1 MNEGMPTTSLSFRL
15 NDQSIELILPE
26 GSFISGEAN
35 GGVNI
40 NTGEGEVSILP
51 FPENIDPKRLSGI
64 FLEGLP
70 TSFAFYPALFFGPKI
85 SPSSP
90 LKLAIQG
97 RRGKELSNTIA
108 YSLTLGKKPKS
119 LTAYLKRHGIFVYGA
134 SKVQNIIKSKIDL
147 PINGIVTAAMMN
159 GVSYAFAMDKDKG
172 VFFSSSPE
180 VSPSFI
186 INFNGLKS
194 RLNIVRSMI
203 DQEGDSSSIPGMG
216 QLMKGL
222 PNLMN
227 K

>member
-1 MNEGMPTTSLSFRL
+1 MNEGMPTTSLSFKL
-15 NDQSIELILPE
+15 NGQSIELILPE
-26 GSFISGEAN
+26 GSFISGEKD

-40 NTGEGEVSILP
+40 NTGKGEVSVLP
-51 FPENIDPKRLSGI
+51 FPENVDSRKLADV
-64 FLEGLP
+64 FLQGLP
-70 TSFAFYPALFFGPKI
+70 SSFAFYPALFFGPKI

-119 LTAYLKRHGIFVYGA
+119 LAAYLKKHGIFLYGA
-134 SKVQNIIKSKIDL
+134 SKVQEILKSKIDL

-159 GVSYAFAMDKDKG
+159 GVSYAFAMDKNKG

-180 VSPSFI
+180 VSPNFI

-203 DQEGDSSSIPGMG
+203 DQADSSSIPGMG